1 MTVVNGENKM
11 KIICASEVTLEHQLV
26 MAGRTIGLEQI
37 VYSKRIGFYS
47 PVTISGYLLVNNI
60 STSVYID

>member
-1 MTVVNGENKM
+1 VNGENKM